1 MSRTTAS
8 LGPAPGGPSGRDR
21 LRNLWPWLAIA
32 AVLAGTAYQLR
43 SQGRSWWCACGQPN
57 PWSSD
62 PAGPHNSQHLF
73 DPYSFTHVLHG
84 LVLCGLF
91 AWAWPRLRPA
101 WRLCLA
107 VVIES
112 LWEVFENSAF
122 VIERYRAATAAV
134 GYQGDTVANSLGD
147 IVSCVAGFA
156 LAQRLGARLS
166 VVLFFVMEGILLV
179 WIRDDLFL
187 SVVMLL
193 YPIPGIKAWQ
203 MGD

>member
-1 MSRTTAS
+1 MSQPTAS
-8 LGPAPGGPSGRDR
+8 LGPAPGGRPRHDR

-32 AVLAGTAYQLR
+32 AVLAVTTYQLR

-57 PWSSD
+57 PWSGD

-84 LVLCGLF
+84 LVLCGLL
-91 AWAWPRLRPA
+91 AWACPRLRPA

-107 VVIES
+107 VVVES

-122 VIERYRAATAAV
+122 VIERYRAATAAA
-134 GYQGDTVANSLGD
+134 GYEGDTVANSLGD
-147 IVSCVAGFA
+147 ILSCVAGFA
-156 LAQRLGARLS
+156 LAPRLGARLS
-166 VVLFFVMEGILLV
+166 VVLFFVMEAILLV

-187 SVVMLL
+187 SIVMLVC
-193 YPIPGIKAWQ
+193 PVPAIKAWQ
-203 MGD
+203 MGN